1 MGDFALSMV
10 LTSAGVGLA
19 AVFVA
24 SIVQL
29 FKGVLPEA
37 WQTGRAILAIVYA
50 VSAVLVAL
58 ALGGSPEVTAGLNAF
73 ELTFLAVFSWH
84 AIAGAAVGSNQLAR
98 KGEAIVKG
106 TTDTTGQDPPH
117 DGAP

>member
-10 LTSAGVGLA
+10 LTAAGAGLA

-29 FKGVLPEA
+29 IKGVLPDA
-37 WQTGRAILAIVYA
+37 WQHGRAILAIVYVA
-50 VSAVLVAL
+50 SALLVGL
-58 ALGGSPEVTAGLNAF
+58 ALGGSPAITEGLNMF
-73 ELTFLAVFSWH
+73 ELAFLALFSWH

-106 TTDTTGQDPPH
+106 TTDPTGPDP
-117 DGAP
+117 AAST